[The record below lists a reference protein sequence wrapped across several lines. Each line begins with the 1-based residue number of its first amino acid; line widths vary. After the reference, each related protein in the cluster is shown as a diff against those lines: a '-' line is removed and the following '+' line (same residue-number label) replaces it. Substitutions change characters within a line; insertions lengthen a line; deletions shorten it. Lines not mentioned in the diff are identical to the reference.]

1 MLSNTLPNVVVG
13 CVFDNVADIVQS
25 GCSPVPTV
33 CAKRVSNGRV
43 AVSIKAKRFVGTQA
57 GAWQRHVDCSGI
69 SLWRAQCTLQTLGI
83 LLREDCLLIHFIVD
97 RVGKEVATSH
107 EVCRALNGAV
117 ANNGDLRCTSWRCHQ
132 GDRASAV

>member
-1 MLSNTLPNVVVG
+1 VLSNTLPNVAIG
-13 CVFDNVADIVQS
+13 CVFDNVADIVQ
-25 GCSPVPTV
+25 CAACPVAAV

-57 GAWQRHVDCSGI
+57 GAWKRHVDCGWI

-107 EVCRALNGAV
+107 KVCRALNGAI

>member
-25 GCSPVPTV
+25 GCSPVSTV

-43 AVSIKAKRFVGTQA
+43 SVSIKAKCFVCTQA
-57 GAWQRHVDCSGI
+57 GAWQRHVNCGRI
-69 SLWRAQCTLQTLGI
+69 SLWRAQCTQQTLGI

-107 EVCRALNGAV
+107 KVCRALNGAV
-117 ANNGDLRCTSWRCHQ
+117 ANNGDLCCTSW
-132 GDRASAV
+132 